1 MSTSAPGRH
10 YREGISVMEFFDL
23 FPDEASAEAWF
34 VQQRWPNGIACP
46 KCGSL
51 SVAAR
56 KNRKPLPWRC
66 KDCRK
71 DFSVKTGS
79 LMESSK
85 LKLRVWLLAIYI
97 LTTNIKGTS
106 SLKLHRDLKVTQRT
120 AWFLA
125 HRIRG
130 AWDRAQAPFSGAV
143 EADESFFGGKE
154 KNKHANKKLRA
165 GRGTVGKTVVAGVR
179 NREGGKVRV
188 EVVPDTTIITLQSLV
203 EDSVTPDAKLCTDE
217 LASYKNLPNHESVKH
232 GVGEYVREQAHIN
245 GMESFWAIMKRG
257 YHGVYHAMS
266 PKHLPRYV
274 AEFEGR
280 HNDRPADTLTQM
292 ARLAQGLD
300 RKRLRYADLTADNGL
315 SATAYEE
322 ETA

>member
-10 YREGISVMEFFDL
+10 YREGISLMEFFDL

-51 SVAAR
+51 SIAER

-106 SLKLHRDLKVTQRT
+106 SLKLHRDLKVTQKT

-130 AWDRAQAPFSGAV
+130 AWDRTHTPFGGVV
-143 EADESFFGGKE
+143 EADESYFGGKE
-154 KNKHANKKLRA
+154 RNKHTNKKLHV
-165 GRGTVGKTVVAGVR
+165 RGTAGKAIVAGVR
-179 NREGGKVRV
+179 DRESGRVRV
-188 EVVPDTTIITLQSLV
+188 EVVPDASAPTLQTLVQDSITL
-203 EDSVTPDAKLCTDE
+203 DATLYTDE
-217 LASYKNLPNHESVKH
+217 LAAYKALPNHDAVKH
-232 GVGEYVREQAHIN
+232 GVGEYVQEQVHIN
-245 GMESFWAIMKRG
+245 GMESFWAVMKRG

-280 HNDRPADTLTQM
+280 HNDRPTDTMTQM
-292 ARLAQGLD
+292 ERLAQGLD
-300 RKRLRYADLTADNGL
+300 RKRLRYTDLTAKNGL
-315 SATAYEE
+315 SAIAYEE
-322 ETA
+322 EAV

>member
-1 MSTSAPGRH
+1 MTNAPGRH
-10 YREGISVMEFFDL
+10 YREGISLIEFFDL
-23 FPDEASAEAWF
+23 FPDDASAEAWF
-34 VQQRWPNGIACP
+34 IQQRWPNRIACP

-51 SVAAR
+51 SIVER
-56 KNRKPLPWRC
+56 KNRKPQPWRC

-85 LKLRVWLLAIYI
+85 LALRVWLLAIYI

-106 SLKLHRDLKVTQRT
+106 SLKLHRDLKVTQKT

-130 AWDRAQAPFSGAV
+130 AWDRAQAPFGGEV

-154 KNKHANKKLRA
+154 KNKHSNKKLRA
-165 GRGTVGKTVVAGVR
+165 GRGTVGKAVVAGVR
-179 NREGGKVRV
+179 DRATGNVRV
-188 EVVPDTTIITLQSLV
+188 EVVPDTSAPTLQTLV
-203 EDSVTPDAKLCTDE
+203 QDSISPDATLYTDE
-217 LASYKNLPNHESVKH
+217 AKAYQNLPNHETVKH

-245 GMESFWAIMKRG
+245 GMESFWAVMKRG

-280 HNDRPADTLTQM
+280 HNDRPTDTMTQM
-292 ARLAQGLD
+292 ERLAQGLD
-300 RKRLRYADLTADNGL
+300 RKRLRYADLTADTGL

-322 ETA
+322 ADA

>member
-1 MSTSAPGRH
+1 MTNAPGRH
-10 YREGISVMEFFDL
+10 YREGISLIEFFDL
-23 FPDEASAEAWF
+23 FPDDASAEAWF

-51 SVAAR
+51 SIVER
-56 KNRKPLPWRC
+56 KNRKPQPWRC

-85 LKLRVWLLAIYI
+85 LALRVWLLAIYI

-106 SLKLHRDLKVTQRT
+106 SLKLHRDLKVTQKT

-130 AWDRAQAPFSGAV
+130 AWDRAQAPFGGEV

-154 KNKHANKKLRA
+154 KNKHSNKKLRA
-165 GRGTVGKTVVAGVR
+165 GRGTVGKAVVAGVR
-179 NREGGKVRV
+179 DRATGNVRV
-188 EVVPDTTIITLQSLV
+188 EVVPDTSAPTLHSLL
-203 EDSVTPDAKLCTDE
+203 EDSISPDATLYTDE
-217 LASYKNLPNHESVKH
+217 AAAYRNLPNHETVKH

-245 GMESFWAIMKRG
+245 GMESFWAVMKRG

-280 HNDRPADTLTQM
+280 HNDRPRDTMAQM
-292 ARLAQGLD
+292 ERLVQGLD
-300 RKRLRYADLTADNGL
+300 RKRLTYDALIADTGL

-322 ETA
+322 EA

>member
-1 MSTSAPGRH
+1 MINAPGRH
-10 YREGISVMEFFDL
+10 YREGISLIEFFDL
-23 FPDEASAEAWF
+23 FPTEETAEAWF

-51 SVAAR
+51 SIVAR

-106 SLKLHRDLKVTQRT
+106 SLKLHRDLRVTQKT

-130 AWDRAQAPFSGAV
+130 AWDRAQAPYSGAV

-154 KNKHANKKLRA
+154 KNKHSAKKLRA

-179 NREGGKVRV
+179 DRATGNVRV
-188 EVVPDTTIITLQSLV
+188 EVVPDTTAPTLQSFV
-203 EDSVTPDAKLCTDE
+203 EDSISADAKLYTDE
-217 LASYKNLPNHESVKH
+217 AAAYRNLPNHEAVKARRWRVCEGPSPYQRH
-232 GVGEYVREQAHIN
+232 GELLGAH
-245 GMESFWAIMKRG
+245 E
-257 YHGVYHAMS
+257 
-266 PKHLPRYV
+266 
-274 AEFEGR
+274 
-280 HNDRPADTLTQM
+280 
-292 ARLAQGLD
+292 ARLSRCLPCHESEA
-300 RKRLRYADLTADNGL
+300 
-315 SATAYEE
+315 SAPLCCGVRRPSQ
-322 ETA
+322 

>member
-1 MSTSAPGRH
+1 M
-10 YREGISVMEFFDL
+10 
-23 FPDEASAEAWF
+23 
-34 VQQRWPNGIACP
+34 QQRWPNGIACP

-51 SVAAR
+51 SIVAR

-106 SLKLHRDLKVTQRT
+106 SLKLHRDLRVTQKT

-130 AWDRAQAPFSGAV
+130 AWDRAQAPFGGEV
-143 EADESFFGGKE
+143 EADESFLGGKE
-154 KNKHANKKLRA
+154 KNKHSNKKLRA

-179 NREGGKVRV
+179 DRRPATCESRLFPTRPPRPFRALWK
-188 EVVPDTTIITLQSLV
+188 IQSLPMR
-203 EDSVTPDAKLCTDE
+203 SSTPTKQPPTAISPTMKPSSTAL
-217 LASYKNLPNHESVKH
+217 ESMRRTKPISM
-232 GVGEYVREQAHIN
+232 GWRA
-245 GMESFWAIMKRG
+245 F
-257 YHGVYHAMS
+257 
-266 PKHLPRYV
+266 
-274 AEFEGR
+274 GR
-280 HNDRPADTLTQM
+280 L
-292 ARLAQGLD
+292 
-300 RKRLRYADLTADNGL
+300 
-315 SATAYEE
+315 
-322 ETA
+322 

>member
-1 MSTSAPGRH
+1 MTNAPGRH
-10 YREGISVMEFFDL
+10 YREGISLIEFFDL
-23 FPDEASAEAWF
+23 FPDDASAEAWF
-34 VQQRWPNGIACP
+34 IQQRWPNGIACP

-51 SVAAR
+51 SIVER
-56 KNRKPLPWRC
+56 KNRKPQPWRC

-85 LKLRVWLLAIYI
+85 LALRVWLLAIYI

-106 SLKLHRDLKVTQRT
+106 SLKLHRDLKVTQKT

-130 AWDRAQAPFSGAV
+130 AWDRAQAPFGGEV

-154 KNKHANKKLRA
+154 KNKHSNKKLRA
-165 GRGTVGKTVVAGVR
+165 GRGTVGKAVVAGVR
-179 NREGGKVRV
+179 DRATGNVRV
-188 EVVPDTTIITLQSLV
+188 EVVPDTSAPTLQTLV
-203 EDSVTPDAKLCTDE
+203 QDSISPDATLYTDE
-217 LASYKNLPNHESVKH
+217 AAAYRNLPNHETVKH

-245 GMESFWAIMKRG
+245 GMESFWRLMKRG

-274 AEFEGR
+274 AEFDGR
-280 HNDRPADTLTQM
+280 HNDRPSDTMAQM
-292 ARLAQGLD
+292 KRLAQGLD
-300 RKRLRYADLTADNGL
+300 RKRLTHGALIADTGL

-322 ETA
+322 EA

>member
-1 MSTSAPGRH
+1 MAHKAPGRH
-10 YREGISVMEFFDL
+10 YRTGISLMEFFDR
-23 FPDEASAEAWF
+23 FPDEAAAEAWF
-34 VQQRWPNGIACP
+34 VQQRWPSGVACP
-46 KCGSL
+46 HCGSL
-51 SVAAR
+51 SVAER

-66 KDCRK
+66 RDCRK

-85 LKLRVWLLAIYI
+85 LSLRVWLTAIYI

-106 SLKLHRDLKVTQRT
+106 SLKLHRDLKVTQKT

-154 KNKHANKKLRA
+154 RNKHANKKLHV
-165 GRGTVGKTVVAGVR
+165 RGTAGKAIVAGVR
-179 NREGGKVRV
+179 DRESGKVRV
-188 EVVPDTTIITLQSLV
+188 EVVPDASAPTLQTLV
-203 EDSVTPDAKLCTDE
+203 QDSITPDATLYTDE
-217 LASYKNLPNHESVKH
+217 LASYAALPNHDTVKH
-232 GVGEYVREQAHIN
+232 GVGEYVRDQIHIN
-245 GMESFWAIMKRG
+245 GMESFWSVMKRG
-257 YHGVYHAMS
+257 YHGTYHAMS

-280 HNDRPADTLTQM
+280 HNDRPADTMTQM
-292 ARLAQGLD
+292 ERLAQGLD
-300 RKRLRYADLTADNGL
+300 RKRLRYADLTADTGL
-315 SATAYEE
+315 SALAYEE
-322 ETA
+322 EAV

>member
-1 MSTSAPGRH
+1 MTNAPGRH
-10 YREGISVMEFFDL
+10 YREGISLIEFFDL
-23 FPDEASAEAWF
+23 FPDDASAEAWF
-34 VQQRWPNGIACP
+34 IQQRWPNGIACP

-51 SVAAR
+51 SIVER
-56 KNRKPLPWRC
+56 KNRKPQPWRC

-85 LKLRVWLLAIYI
+85 LALRVWLLAIYI

-106 SLKLHRDLKVTQRT
+106 SLKLHRDLKVTQKT

-130 AWDRAQAPFSGAV
+130 AWDRAQAPFGGEV

-154 KNKHANKKLRA
+154 KNKHSNKKLRA
-165 GRGTVGKTVVAGVR
+165 GRGTVGKAVVAGVR
-179 NREGGKVRV
+179 DRATGNVRV
-188 EVVPDTTIITLQSLV
+188 EVVPDTSAPTLQTLV
-203 EDSVTPDAKLCTDE
+203 QDSISPDATLYTDE
-217 LASYKNLPNHESVKH
+217 AAAYRNLPNHETVKH

-245 GMESFWAIMKRG
+245 GMESFWRLMKRG

-280 HNDRPADTLTQM
+280 HNDRPSDTMAQM
-292 ARLAQGLD
+292 KRLAQGLD
-300 RKRLRYADLTADNGL
+300 RKRLTHGALIADTGL

-322 ETA
+322 EA

>member
-1 MSTSAPGRH
+1 MTNAPGRH
-10 YREGISVMEFFDL
+10 YREGISLIEFFDL
-23 FPDEASAEAWF
+23 FPDDASAEAWF
-34 VQQRWPNGIACP
+34 IQQRWPNGIACP

-51 SVAAR
+51 SIVER
-56 KNRKPLPWRC
+56 KNRKPQPWRC

-85 LKLRVWLLAIYI
+85 LALRVWLLAIYI

-106 SLKLHRDLKVTQRT
+106 SLKLHRDLKVTQKT

-130 AWDRAQAPFSGAV
+130 AWDRAQAPYTGTV

-154 KNKHANKKLRA
+154 KNKHSNKKLRA
-165 GRGTVGKTVVAGVR
+165 GRGTVGKAVVAGVR
-179 NREGGKVRV
+179 DRATGNVRV
-188 EVVPDTTIITLQSLV
+188 EVVPDTSAPTLQTLV
-203 EDSVTPDAKLCTDE
+203 QDSISPDATLYTDE
-217 LASYKNLPNHESVKH
+217 AAAYRNLPNHEAVKH

-245 GMESFWAIMKRG
+245 GMESFWALMKRG

-280 HNDRPADTLTQM
+280 HNDRPSDTMAQM
-292 ARLAQGLD
+292 ERLAQGLD
-300 RKRLRYADLTADNGL
+300 RKRLTYGALIADTGL

-322 ETA
+322 EA

>member
-10 YREGISVMEFFDL
+10 YREGISLMEFFDL

-34 VQQRWPNGIACP
+34 IQQRWPNGIACP

-51 SVAAR
+51 SIVER
-56 KNRKPLPWRC
+56 KNRKPQPWRC

-85 LKLRVWLLAIYI
+85 LALRVWLLAIYI

-106 SLKLHRDLKVTQRT
+106 SLKLHRDLKVTQKT

-130 AWDRAQAPFSGAV
+130 AWDRAQAPFGGEV

-154 KNKHANKKLRA
+154 KNKHSNKKLRA
-165 GRGTVGKTVVAGVR
+165 GRGTVGKAVVAGVR
-179 NREGGKVRV
+179 DRATGNVRV
-188 EVVPDTTIITLQSLV
+188 EVVPDTSAPTLHSLL
-203 EDSVTPDAKLCTDE
+203 EDSISPDATLYTDE
-217 LASYKNLPNHESVKH
+217 AAAYRNLPNHETVKH

-245 GMESFWAIMKRG
+245 GMESFWAVMKRG

-280 HNDRPADTLTQM
+280 HNDRPTDTMTQM
-292 ARLAQGLD
+292 ERLAQGLD
-300 RKRLRYADLTADNGL
+300 RKRLTYGALIADTGL

-322 ETA
+322 EA